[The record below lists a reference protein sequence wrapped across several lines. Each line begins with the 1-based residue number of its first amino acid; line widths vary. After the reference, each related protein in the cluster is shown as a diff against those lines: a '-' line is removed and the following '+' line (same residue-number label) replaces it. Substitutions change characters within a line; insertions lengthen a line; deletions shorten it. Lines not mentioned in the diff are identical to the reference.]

1 MDKRRA
7 APVVGGRDAPKIR
20 KRIASRPAGFGSYP
34 ARPPIHASAPLI
46 LRRGK
51 GAPLTSDAALIQME
65 VMTMK
70 MKQLRELLADFP
82 DDADVSIDLDDN
94 GSEFD
99 IDTFN
104 VLWSGGEDPSK
115 ANKVYLNEP
124 EPENSRD
131 FPLQVRLG
139 IPDEFL
145 DHCHSVNVTPEQVLH
160 GFIADLCEII
170 NWQANPRQDKL
181 NSNGSDER
189 WRAQEYFDRCGYA
202 DMAKLARGEC

>member
-1 MDKRRA
+1 M
-7 APVVGGRDAPKIR
+7 
-20 KRIASRPAGFGSYP
+20 S
-34 ARPPIHASAPLI
+34 
-46 LRRGK
+46 
-51 GAPLTSDAALIQME
+51 
-65 VMTMK
+65 MK

-82 DDADVSIDLDDN
+82 DDADVSIDLNDN

-104 VLWSGGEDPSK
+104 VLWSGGEDPSQ

-139 IPDEFL
+139 IPDKFL
-145 DHCHSVNVTPEQVLH
+145 DLCHSVNVTPEQVLH

-170 NWQANPRQDKL
+170 NWKANPRQDKL

-189 WRAQEYFDRCGYA
+189 WRAQEYFDRCDYA
-202 DMAKLARGEC
+202 YMVKLERGEG